1 MIHINIHS
9 MWIKCFFFIFF
20 LMALPILIISYTSKQ
35 YTSDTMLEQKRLSD
49 LKDLSSLTS
58 TLSIYL
64 DSIESLG
71 RQIVTDISSDE
82 LADNLDNIIAH
93 PEGESPS
100 WGKIATAFQNYTSN
114 FPAITHISL
123 MNKNGRFIHENTL
136 NRDRLTW
143 FFNPTFLK
151 KLTDSHIT
159 WTPSFSVEYND
170 TKAVDRVIAHVIPIG
185 STLENPDQLTGYLLL
200 FVPTSNIRNLLSP
213 FEEGTLVLENSRI
226 LASMQDVPFY
236 KDVFQLYN
244 INYGYLLAESSV
256 IVPTKN
262 NPLVITTKNYNRLGF
277 QLVIVSS
284 YDTLEKAVLSN
295 VPSILFVGMYG
306 LIFSLLSALILS
318 RHITR
323 PILSLKKV
331 MNTTKSGDFDTRVK
345 IKGRDEVSEL
355 GVTFNSLLDT
365 IQELL
370 ETQKRSHLQQQQIQF
385 QLIQEQVKP
394 HFLYNMLETIN
405 SMIRCNLKEESIQVV
420 ANLANFYRIS
430 LNNGANI
437 IKVSQE
443 IELMEH
449 YLLLQKLRYIE
460 FMDYTL
466 AFSPAIYDYAIPK
479 LTLQPLIENAIYH
492 GLKEKG
498 SAGMLCVSGFLE
510 NGILVFEIFDTGRG
524 ISEKKIQ
531 EIKNSISQDEEI
543 DNYFGIASVLKR
555 LNIFCNNLAGLQID
569 SVETE
574 YTCITISYPPTP
586 YEHI

>member
-1 MIHINIHS
+1 MRHINIHS

-20 LMALPILIISYTSKQ
+20 LMALPIIIISYASKE

-49 LKDLSSLTS
+49 LKDLTSLTS

-64 DSIESLG
+64 DSIENLG
-71 RQIVTDISSDE
+71 KQIVSDISFDD
-82 LADNLDNIIAH
+82 LASILENGMEYQGADL
-93 PEGESPS
+93 PS
-100 WGKIATAFQNYTSN
+100 SEKVLSSFRSYTAN
-114 FPAITHISL
+114 FPTISHISL
-123 MNKNGRFIHENTL
+123 MNKNGCFIQENTL
-136 NRDRLTW
+136 NRDRLTY
-143 FFNPTFLK
+143 FFNPTLLK
-151 KLTDSHIT
+151 KLAASPMS
-159 WTPSFSVEYND
+159 WTPSFSVEYKDSNS
-170 TKAVDRVIAHVIPIG
+170 VERVISHVIPLRDK
-185 STLENPDQLTGYLLL
+185 SDNLTGYLVL
-200 FVPTSNIRNLLSP
+200 FVPTSNIRNLLLP

-226 LASMQDVPFY
+226 LASMQNVPFY

-262 NPLVITTKNYNRLGF
+262 NPLVITTKNYDRLGF

-284 YDTLEKAVLSN
+284 YDALEKAVLSN
-295 VPSILFVGMYG
+295 VPSILFVGLYG

-345 IKGRDEVSEL
+345 IKGRDEVAEL
-355 GVTFNSLLDT
+355 GITFNALLDT

-370 ETQKRSHLQQQQIQF
+370 ETQKRSHRQQQQIQF

-405 SMIRCNLKEESIQVV
+405 SMIRCGLKEESIQVV
-420 ANLANFYRIS
+420 SNLANFYRIS
-430 LNNGANI
+430 LNNGANV

-443 IELMEH
+443 LELMEH

-524 ISEKKIQ
+524 ISEQKIQ
-531 EIKNSISQDEEI
+531 EIKDSVFKDEEI

-555 LNIFCNNLAGLQID
+555 LNIFCNNQAALQID

-586 YEHI
+586 M